1 MYDSCTKVTGDADWL
16 VLSAICAGPF
26 WVPMAGFCP
35 EGACGD
41 AASGPCV
48 FWPEPPVV
56 PAADA
61 EAADEACGEA
71 ASGPCAFWEESPTV
85 PPDDVEAAD
94 EACELDEAGEPDEA
108 AEEAAEEN
116 VEVVE
121 PDAAAPELVA
131 P

>member
-35 EGACGD
+35 DEACGD

-48 FWPEPPVV
+48 FWPEPPAV
-56 PAADA
+56 PAAGA
-61 EAADEACGEA
+61 
-71 ASGPCAFWEESPTV
+71 
-85 PPDDVEAAD
+85 EAAD
-94 EACELDEAGEPDEA
+94 EACELDEACEPDEA
-108 AEEAAEEN
+108 AAEAAEEN